1 MKMKN
6 FALLGLSL
14 ICFSAFAV
22 EEAQSDKL
30 GTTPGGKAIEKI
42 LEGKDKSKNPANREF
57 NGPALEAQ
65 YAKDPKLAS
74 DSADQNAR
82 DKIVEAH
89 QTNFEKMSSGHVQ
102 ALYKCSK
109 IGELKAAKECRRAE
123 ISKKNKK

>member
-1 MKMKN
+1 MLTSFSS
-6 FALLGLSL
+6 FA
-14 ICFSAFAV
+14 A

-30 GTTPGGKAIEKI
+30 GSTPGAKAVEKI

-74 DSADQNAR
+74 ESADQNAR
-82 DKIVEAH
+82 DKMVEAH
-89 QTNFEKMSSGHVQ
+89 HANFEKMSSGHVQ

-109 IGELKAAKECRRAE
+109 IGDLKASKECRKAE
-123 ISKKNKK
+123 MSKKSKK